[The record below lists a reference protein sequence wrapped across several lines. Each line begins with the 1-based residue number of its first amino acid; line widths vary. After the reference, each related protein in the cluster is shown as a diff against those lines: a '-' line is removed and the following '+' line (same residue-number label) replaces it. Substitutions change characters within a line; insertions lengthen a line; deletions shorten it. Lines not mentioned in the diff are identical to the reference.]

1 MADERKAAWHERR
14 PRLPASD
21 GGPVEGGN
29 GPDPVAAM
37 FAAENV
43 LALVLVGLAL
53 ATILSFAPGGVN
65 PSLEYFGLAALMI
78 QWVLA
83 LSLGVLHLLRKALAR
98 RPITWLLAFLLAVMS
113 LITWLSAVVGWWLLV
128 GPDQAGLFGFLLQ
141 STAIAWSLAA
151 AGAALLVNATR
162 WQQLRSELQRAQLQ
176 HLQARVRPH
185 FLFNALNTA
194 TALLPDR
201 PDQAEQ
207 VLLDLSDLFR
217 AALRDAALHPL
228 SEELALARRY
238 LDIEALRLGPRLRID
253 WVEPQTPPLLAV
265 PAFCVQALVENA
277 VRHGIEPEPSGGWI
291 DVRVAVLAQAVEVVL
306 RNSIPGPGAGRNR
319 AAGGG
324 IGVAGTRTR
333 LTALLGASARLEA
346 AIVDGVYQARLHLPR
361 PDHPTTR

>member
-1 MADERKAAWHERR
+1 MTDERKAGRHERR
-14 PRLPASD
+14 SRLLAADERAPESGA
-21 GGPVEGGN
+21 
-29 GPDPVAAM
+29 DPVAAL

-43 LALVLVGLAL
+43 FALVLVGLAL
-53 ATILSFAPGGVN
+53 ATILTFAPGGVP

-83 LSLGVLHLLRKALAR
+83 LSLGVLHLLRRALAR
-98 RPITWLLAFLLAVMS
+98 RPIGWLLAVMLAAMS
-113 LITWLSAVVGWWLLV
+113 LVTWLSALVGWWLLV
-128 GPDQAGLFGFLLQ
+128 GPGQAGLRGFLLQ

-162 WQQLRSELQRAQLQ
+162 WQRLRGELQRAQLQ

-201 PDQAEQ
+201 PGQAEQ

-217 AALRDAALHPL
+217 AALRDAPLHPL
-228 SEELALARRY
+228 AEELALARRY
-238 LDIEALRLGPRLRID
+238 LDIEALRLGVRLRIE
-253 WVEPQTPPLLAV
+253 WTEPQALPMLAV

-291 DVRVAVLAQAVEVVL
+291 ELRVAVLAQAIEIEL

-324 IGVAGTRTR
+324 IGVAGTRAR
-333 LTALLGASARLEA
+333 LAGLLGASARLEA
-346 AIVDGVYQARLHLPR
+346 AIVDGAYQARLHLPH
-361 PDHPTTR
+361 PDHATTR